1 MYPRFSLKDLEDAIE
16 PLASKASTTSLNDDD
31 FCRGV
36 FNLVLGGQCK
46 QKRSALQQF
55 GLIEKEKG
63 EYKATSLSV
72 EIAAEKKDARPPLY
86 KQALRNVES
95 FEKVYRTFG
104 SRKTT
109 KADIATYATKS
120 LGIHFDNREHF
131 ADKFL
136 DSALLAEI
144 CTEENGS
151 FVIEDWL
158 PLDETKSTE
167 DSDMIL
173 VSRSVGE
180 VSKKENHVPT
190 ITTSDKVMIELKID
204 SEMDAKKLDEI
215 LTKLREFRLI

>member
-1 MYPRFSLKDLEDAIE
+1 MNQLP
-16 PLASKASTTSLNDDD
+16 
-31 FCRGV
+31 
-36 FNLVLGGQCK
+36 
-46 QKRSALQQF
+46 
-55 GLIEKEKG
+55 
-63 EYKATSLSV
+63 
-72 EIAAEKKDARPPLY
+72 
-86 KQALRNVES
+86 
-95 FEKVYRTFG
+95 
-104 SRKTT
+104 
-109 KADIATYATKS
+109 
-120 LGIHFDNREHF
+120 
-131 ADKFL
+131 
-136 DSALLAEI
+136 
-144 CTEENGS
+144 